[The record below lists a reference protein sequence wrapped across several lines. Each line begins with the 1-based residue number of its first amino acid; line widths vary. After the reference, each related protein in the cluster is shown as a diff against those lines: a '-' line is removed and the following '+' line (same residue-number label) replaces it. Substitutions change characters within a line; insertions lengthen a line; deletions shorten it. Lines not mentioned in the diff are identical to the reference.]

1 MFSRFSLS
9 TAQLAGRRIFRKPG
23 MVATSLAYA
32 RTRPSNIL
40 LLLGGF
46 GQQVCFSNWF
56 AGGKG
61 GSLPAMQDGYNQFCP
76 IAKASEIIA
85 VRWMPLILRE
95 LMADIRTFNR
105 SEERRVGKECRS

>member
-95 LMADIRTFNR
+95 LMADIRTFNA
-105 SEERRVGKECRS
+105 STAGYH